1 MQKKIQGNFEFPMSK
16 LSNGILE
23 NLQKLLK
30 KFSNFSIFPM
40 EFPMG
45 NSTLRGRSGLRS
57 DVQLVAGPSTIQTL
71 RGQLCGREAG
81 FGRSIW
87 MGFTLW

>member
-1 MQKKIQGNFEFPMSK
+1 MEKNPPRKFRISNVKIVQWNIGKSSK
-16 LSNGILE
+16 MVEKIS
-23 NLQKLLK
+23 
-30 KFSNFSIFPM
+30 SFSIFP
-40 EFPMG
+40 PMG
-45 NSTLRGRSGLRS
+45 NSTLAPGRSGLRS

>member
-1 MQKKIQGNFEFPMSK
+1 MTELWKKIHQGNFEFPMSK

-23 NLQKLLK
+23 NLQKWSK
-30 KFSNFSIFPM
+30 KSPVSPFFPWLA
-40 EFPMG
+40 P
-45 NSTLRGRSGLRS
+45 GRSGLRS